1 MIFCV
6 PSVYNTTNHSTISL
20 EDYIKLPTVVQ
31 AMKYH
36 CEDHDEPHHM
46 YYPVHNRPCCIRC
59 VVTAH
64 KECSGVAPITDLI
77 SNVKS
82 SPAMLDIEQTLK
94 ELGSLVE
101 RSRLT
106 DDNEENIQ
114 QILTRKKGIC
124 EEIHN
129 LRKSLNDHHDQL
141 QQTLI
146 KSINKTV
153 ADVTLQLGDVKNSL
167 REIENK
173 TSDITM
179 EFSKIKEHASDLQT
193 LPHFIEKKVK
203 N

>member
-1 MIFCV
+1 
-6 PSVYNTTNHSTISL
+6 
-20 EDYIKLPTVVQ
+20 
-31 AMKYH
+31 
-36 CEDHDEPHHM
+36 
-46 YYPVHNRPCCIRC
+46 
-59 VVTAH
+59 
-64 KECSGVAPITDLI
+64 
-77 SNVKS
+77 
-82 SPAMLDIEQTLK
+82 MLDIEQTLK
-94 ELGSLVE
+94 ELGSLAE

-129 LRKSLNDHHDQL
+129 LRKSLSDHHDQL

>member
-1 MIFCV
+1 MRWCYSDNRF
-6 PSVYNTTNHSTISL
+6 YL
-20 EDYIKLPTVVQ
+20 ECHI
-31 AMKYH
+31 
-36 CEDHDEPHHM
+36 
-46 YYPVHNRPCCIRC
+46 
-59 VVTAH
+59 
-64 KECSGVAPITDLI
+64 ITD
-77 SNVKS
+77 
-82 SPAMLDIEQTLK
+82 MLDLEQTLK